1 MQQNK
6 ATPIPLVFLVSGN
19 LLLMRVCSYITDHQ
33 FENGHTPIL
42 QFCDDSLSSVSVS
55 MRVFLPSVHVRRGWL
70 CLSVCL

>member
-6 ATPIPLVFLVSGN
+6 ATPIPLAFLVSGN

-42 QFCDDSLSSVSVS
+42 QLSQIVACDDGFSSVSVS
-55 MRVFLPSVHVRRGWL
+55 M
-70 CLSVCL
+70 